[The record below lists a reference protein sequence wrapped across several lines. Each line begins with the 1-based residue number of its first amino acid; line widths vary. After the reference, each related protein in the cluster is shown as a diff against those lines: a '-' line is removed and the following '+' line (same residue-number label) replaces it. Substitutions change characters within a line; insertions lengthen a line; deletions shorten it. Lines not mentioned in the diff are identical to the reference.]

1 MYKKVIEMGIKTL
14 KKQNPELIIDVVE
27 LLTKLDPT
35 ENNKML
41 PFLVKMYKK
50 RFLNEN
56 NDVNRKSSLSG
67 LTKKLHKNFM
77 DERITEMIIGSFGY
91 ENMEKLL
98 LFCDHLNNKRITNT
112 DVTSYS
118 DWSDI
123 LNEVSKAELKLID
136 KELTK
141 QIEVVY
147 EDDEWLVLKPL
158 SFKSS
163 LTYGSNTKWC
173 TAMKT
178 EPDYFYRY
186 SKNGILIYV
195 INKDNGK
202 KYGFFNQPNEFS
214 VWNQIDNRVD
224 SLETSIPFDILL
236 KIKDS
241 SNLETNEVNYTKF
254 SEEEIEA
261 EKSYYPTKMTVE
273 APMNWEPME
282 EELTQMEEMGYDVA
296 VGN

>member
-1 MYKKVIEMGIKTL
+1 MGIKTL

-56 NDVNRKSSLSG
+56 NDVNRKSSLIG
-67 LTKKLHKNFM
+67 LTKKLHKNVM
-77 DERITEMIIGSFGY
+77 DERIKELIIGSFGY

-98 LFCDHLNNKRITNT
+98 LFCDHLNNKRIVNT

-141 QIEVVY
+141 QIEVIY
-147 EDDEWLVLKPL
+147 ENDEWLVLKPL
-158 SFKSS
+158 SFKAS

-195 INKDNGK
+195 INKNKGE
-202 KYGFFNQPNEFS
+202 KYGFHKSHDELSF
-214 VWNQIDNRVD
+214 WNQIDTRVD
-224 SLETSIPFDILL
+224 SMETNIPFDILL
-236 KIKDS
+236 KIKEHSD
-241 SNLETNEVNYTKF
+241 LETNGVNYNKF
-254 SEEEIEA
+254 SDEELEA
-261 EKSYYPTKMTVE
+261 EQSYYPKKMSME
-273 APMNWEPME
+273 EPMNWE
-282 EELTQMEEMGYDVA
+282 VA
-296 VGN
+296 VPSMQMQEWGDVDVGN

>member
-1 MYKKVIEMGIKTL
+1 MGIKTL

-56 NDVNRKSSLSG
+56 NDVNRKSSLIG
-67 LTKKLHKNFM
+67 LTKKLHKNVM
-77 DERITEMIIGSFGY
+77 DERIKELIIGSFGY

-98 LFCDHLNNKRITNT
+98 LFCDHLNNKRIVNT

-141 QIEVVY
+141 QIEVIY
-147 EDDEWLVLKPL
+147 ENDEWLVLKPL
-158 SFKSS
+158 SFKAS

-195 INKDNGK
+195 INKNKGE
-202 KYGFFNQPNEFS
+202 KYGFHKSHDELSF
-214 VWNQIDNRVD
+214 WNQIDTRVD
-224 SLETSIPFDILL
+224 SMETNIPFDILL
-236 KIKDS
+236 KIKEHSD
-241 SNLETNEVNYTKF
+241 LETNGVNYNKF
-254 SEEEIEA
+254 SDEELEA
-261 EKSYYPTKMTVE
+261 EQSYYPKKMSME
-273 APMNWEPME
+273 EPMNWEVVVPSM
-282 EELTQMEEMGYDVA
+282 QMQEWGDVD